1 MYYSEGNNGGGGG
14 PEHLASR
21 TLELENKTFY
31 LDVEENQR
39 GRFIKIA
46 EVSSEGRRNQV
57 LMTFSTA
64 AQFSENLVKFSDF
77 YKDLRRVNPNNLA
90 QGELKSAVMFEDD
103 NDKKYH
109 MDLKENARGRFLK
122 LSEVTR
128 RGNGRFQVFIPTD
141 GMREIHHNLEDL
153 IGEYD
158 NGDTG
163 VMDSED
169 NQYNAGSGKKHVKIE
184 NKDFYFE
191 VKSNQQGRYMA
202 ISEQKGSNR
211 NTILVPESG
220 WESFQ
225 SVINECV
232 KETY

>member
-1 MYYSEGNNGGGGG
+1 MGG

-64 AQFSENLVKFSDF
+64 AQFSENLVK
-77 YKDLRRVNPNNLA
+77 
-90 QGELKSAVMFEDD
+90 SAVMFEDD

-128 RGNGRFQVFIPTD
+128 RGNGRFQVFTPAD

>member
-1 MYYSEGNNGGGGG
+1 M
-14 PEHLASR
+14 
-21 TLELENKTFY
+21 
-31 LDVEENQR
+31 
-39 GRFIKIA
+39 
-46 EVSSEGRRNQV
+46 
-57 LMTFSTA
+57 
-64 AQFSENLVKFSDF
+64 
-77 YKDLRRVNPNNLA
+77 
-90 QGELKSAVMFEDD
+90 
-103 NDKKYH
+103 
-109 MDLKENARGRFLK
+109 
-122 LSEVTR
+122 
-128 RGNGRFQVFIPTD
+128 FIPAD